1 MRLGHGI
8 CNLIFIVRRCPSASA
23 YILRLFFP
31 IKRQHVRLPV
41 RLHRRLLHPP
51 GGRGAHH
58 RAAAAHQ
65 VSVVQGGRRCRRS
78 PGAGHAALPL
88 QDRRHDSLH
97 GQPRSRLIINE
108 VRKQLFLNCL
118 RVVMFSQI
126 VICITFL
133 FFSYIFKVRKV
144 SLRYDI
150 FKCFPHADGKDEEM
164 VRERL
169 MTLRG
174 FRQSVRFCRWR

>member
-8 CNLIFIVRRCPSASA
+8 CNLISIVRRCPSLHIQY
-23 YILRLFFP
+23 YIVRLFFP

-65 VSVVQGGRRCRRS
+65 VSVVPRERGG
-78 PGAGHAALPL
+78 GAAGHAALPL

-97 GQPRSRLIINE
+97 GQSRPRLVIDEVSNSFLI
-108 VRKQLFLNCL
+108 VLGCQ
-118 RVVMFSQI
+118 FSQI
-126 VICITFL
+126 VT
-133 FFSYIFKVRKV
+133 
-144 SLRYDI
+144 
-150 FKCFPHADGKDEEM
+150 
-164 VRERL
+164 
-169 MTLRG
+169 
-174 FRQSVRFCRWR
+174 

>member
-8 CNLIFIVRRCPSASA
+8 CNLIFIVRRCPPLHK
-23 YILRLFFP
+23 YIVRLFFP
-31 IKRQHVRLPV
+31 IKRQHVRLPL

-51 GGRGAHH
+51 GRRGTHH

-65 VSVVQGGRRCRRS
+65 VSVVPGGRGCRRS

-88 QDRRHDSLH
+88 QDRRHASLH
-97 GQPRSRLIINE
+97 GQSRPHLIIDE
-108 VRKQLFLNCL
+108 VSNSFFI
-118 RVVMFSQI
+118 FSGCHVLKFNI
-126 VICITFL
+126 FPHL
-133 FFSYIFKVRKV
+133 SSSYIFKVRKV

-164 VRERL
+164 VSGVRL
-169 MTLRG
+169 MNMRG
-174 FRQSVRFCRWR
+174 FRQSIRFFRWR